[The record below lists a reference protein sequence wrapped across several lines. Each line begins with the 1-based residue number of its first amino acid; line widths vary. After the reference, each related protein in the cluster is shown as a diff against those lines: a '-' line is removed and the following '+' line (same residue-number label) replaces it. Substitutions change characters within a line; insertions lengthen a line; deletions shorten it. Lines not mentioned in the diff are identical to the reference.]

1 MDCKQIPKMVIVGR
15 EFDNLDSELRS
26 DIRLLQS
33 SYAALRDL
41 QDYDCPPVELSE
53 LNTQQID
60 QLTQER
66 VERVLAD
73 YSLLPSEQEEKIKKY
88 KSLHRIV
95 VTELNRIL
103 RVINKWPEC
112 LFEYDESVRN
122 FVPVADLRS
131 VVEARCLRPV
141 PELAKQHARLI
152 DNVLQ
157 SVSKLREFEKSE
169 NLSKIR
175 LEVLAAMT
183 PERLGEM
190 WADGTIQRKVYSADP
205 LFAMARIGQEFS
217 EKQYL

>member
-1 MDCKQIPKMVIVGR
+1 MDYKLIPQKIIVER
-15 EFDNLDSELRS
+15 EFQDVDSELRS
-26 DIRLLQS
+26 DIRTIQS

-41 QDYDCPPVELSE
+41 QDYECPVELSQ

-66 VERVLAD
+66 VERVLSD

-95 VTELNRIL
+95 VTELNRTM
-103 RVINKWPEC
+103 RVISKWPEC
-112 LFEYDESVRN
+112 KFEYDASLLN
-122 FVPVADLRS
+122 IVPTTDLRS

-152 DNVLQ
+152 DNCVQ
-157 SVSKLREFEKSE
+157 AISKLREFEKSE

-175 LEVLAAMT
+175 LELLAAMT
-183 PERLGEM
+183 PERLAEM
-190 WADGTIQRKVYSADP
+190 WADGEIQRKVYSSDP
-205 LFAMARIGQEFS
+205 VFAMARVGQEFS
-217 EKQYL
+217 ERQYL

>member
-41 QDYDCPPVELSE
+41 QDYEYPVELSQLTTKE
-53 LNTQQID
+53 ID

-66 VERVLAD
+66 VERVLSD

-95 VTELNRIL
+95 VTELNRIM
-103 RVINKWPEC
+103 RVISKWPEC
-112 LFEYDESVRN
+112 KFEYDAALLN
-122 FVPVADLRS
+122 IVPTTDLRS

-152 DNVLQ
+152 DNVLL

-175 LEVLAAMT
+175 LELLAAMT
-183 PERLGEM
+183 PERLAEM
-190 WADGTIQRKVYSADP
+190 WADGTIQRKVYSSDP
-205 LFAMARIGQEFS
+205 VFAMARVGQEFS
-217 EKQYL
+217 ERQYL

>member
-1 MDCKQIPKMVIVGR
+1 MDFKQIPKIVIVGR

-41 QDYDCPPVELSE
+41 QDYDCPVGLSE
-53 LNTQQID
+53 LNTHQID
-60 QLTQER
+60 KLTQER
-66 VERVLAD
+66 VERVLSD

-95 VTELNRIL
+95 VTELNRIM
-103 RVINKWPEC
+103 RVTSKWPEC

-157 SVSKLREFEKSE
+157 SVNKLREFEKSE

-175 LEVLAAMT
+175 LEVLATMS
-183 PERLGEM
+183 PERLAEM
-190 WADGTIQRKVYSADP
+190 WADGEIQRKVYSTDP
-205 LFAMARIGQEFS
+205 VFAMARVGQEFS

>member
-1 MDCKQIPKMVIVGR
+1 MDYKLIPQQIIVER
-15 EFDNLDSELRS
+15 EFQDVDSELRY
-26 DIRLLQS
+26 DIRTIQS

-41 QDYDCPPVELSE
+41 QDYQCPVELSE

-60 QLTQER
+60 KLTQER
-66 VERVLAD
+66 IERVLAD

-88 KSLHRIV
+88 KSLHRQI
-95 VTELNRIL
+95 VTELNRIQ
-103 RVINKWPEC
+103 RVVNKWPEC
-112 LFEYDESVRN
+112 KFEYDESVRN

-152 DNVLQ
+152 DNVLL

-175 LEVLAAMT
+175 LELLAAMT
-183 PERLGEM
+183 PERLAEM
-190 WADGTIQRKVYSADP
+190 WADGTIQRKVYSSDP
-205 LFAMARIGQEFS
+205 VFAMARVGLEFS

>member
-1 MDCKQIPKMVIVGR
+1 MDYKLIPQQIIVER
-15 EFDNLDSELRS
+15 EFQDVDSELRS
-26 DIRLLQS
+26 DIRTFQS

-41 QDYDCPPVELSE
+41 QDYDCPVELSQ

-60 QLTQER
+60 KLTQER

-88 KSLHRIV
+88 KSLHRQI

-103 RVINKWPEC
+103 RIVNKWPEC
-112 LFEYDESVRN
+112 KFEYDESVRN

-175 LEVLAAMT
+175 LEVLATMT
-183 PERLGEM
+183 PERFAEM
-190 WADGTIQRKVYSADP
+190 WADGTIQRKVYSSDP
-205 LFAMARIGQEFS
+205 VFAMARVGQEFS
-217 EKQYL
+217 ERQYL